1 VITAAQYTRNTATSV
16 TKVLPRN
23 TRSKPRAM
31 QALQASS
38 GMFTGAGPCSYA
50 SGRVA
55 QLPQRSFA
63 VRAIGYG
70 ARRHV
75 GPKSR
80 QSSVS
85 HAKPR
90 KVSAEDLEV
99 ELAKRSVPMIIDF
112 YATWCGPCVLLAKE
126 LEQVAEELGDSV
138 QILKVDTDE
147 NTALSTQ
154 LMIPPPLPAT
164 VLVGLNHVKTRLSCW
179 NETYSSNIVQRL
191 PAGRADPRAADD
203 DLRGA

>member
-154 LMIPPPLPAT
+154 LMIQGLPT
-164 VLVGLNHVKTRLSCW
+164 MIFVGLNPDQPAIRTEGL
-179 NETYSSNIVQRL
+179 L
-191 PAGRADPRAADD
+191 PAATIKEIVANELNKPVSQ
-203 DLRGA
+203 

>member
-1 VITAAQYTRNTATSV
+1 
-16 TKVLPRN
+16 
-23 TRSKPRAM
+23 M

-154 LMIPPPLPAT
+154 LMIQGLPT
-164 VLVGLNHVKTRLSCW
+164 MIFVGLNPDQPAIRTEGL
-179 NETYSSNIVQRL
+179 L
-191 PAGRADPRAADD
+191 PAATIKEIVANELNKPVSQ
-203 DLRGA
+203 